1 MINSITLTLALS
13 LPPPPLQLQLRS
25 AGGGRPVPATRL
37 RSAGPR
43 LCAASPAVLT
53 KIQRVGAEAILCFSL
68 SAGATGDALAEVG
81 EAEGSPAALSLL
93 LERDVPEA
101 LAAAMQSNGS
111 SLRLLG
117 QAQLAGESP
126 EELLA
131 RFEPGEPLS
140 LRMAAEVWPEVP
152 LVQRSSYIGLTLRLR
167 GREVEGAKREEALL
181 ELRRRFPRPDGS
193 LPELDDQLAAEVSS
207 GLTAAALR
215 DLVEER
221 GAPTATRRHTACPR
235 SFSEPSCRSDSSA
248 RRRSPPA
255 APPSRRRRA
264 APPRLLGTPVLEL
277 WDPASG
283 RRQRRRCS
291 PPSQWTSPRRWSR
304 RGRARSTRSAAGR
317 RRPLDTSA
325 TRPRHVHDTSTP
337 RPPHGRTTRLSLL
350 PAAGGGGGARRGR
363 SIAGG
368 AP

>member
-1 MINSITLTLALS
+1 
-13 LPPPPLQLQLRS
+13 
-25 AGGGRPVPATRL
+25 
-37 RSAGPR
+37 
-43 LCAASPAVLT
+43 
-53 KIQRVGAEAILCFSL
+53 
-68 SAGATGDALAEVG
+68 
-81 EAEGSPAALSLL
+81 
-93 LERDVPEA
+93 
-101 LAAAMQSNGS
+101 MQSNGS

-221 GAPTATRRHTACPR
+221 LKREAALAA
-235 SFSEPSCRSDSSA
+235 SSA
-248 RRRSPPA
+248 AFEA
-255 APPSRRRRA
+255 AEEA
-264 APPRLLGTPVLEL
+264 LLGAVAVDIPTTMVKERARAQYAERCRQAEAAALDGDAASREELRSLMTWDAFSAFLASEEAAISRSLALSFAIEAVSSAEGLAVDEQAVTDNLFLYVNECKRNERPVPDMD
-277 WDPASG
+277 DPAFRESFEAQYV
-283 RRQRRRCS
+283 RE
-291 PPSQWTSPRRWSR
+291 
-304 RGRARSTRSAAGR
+304 AV
-317 RRPLDTSA
+317 L
-325 TRPRHVHDTSTP
+325 
-337 RPPHGRTTRLSLL
+337 RLVVDHAQVEWL
-350 PAAGGGGGARRGR
+350 P
-363 SIAGG
+363 
-368 AP
+368 